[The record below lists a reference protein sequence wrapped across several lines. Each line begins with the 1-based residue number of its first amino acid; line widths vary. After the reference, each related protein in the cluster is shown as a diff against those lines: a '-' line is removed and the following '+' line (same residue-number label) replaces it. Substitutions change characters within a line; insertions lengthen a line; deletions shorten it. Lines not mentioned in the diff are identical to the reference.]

1 MSYWLFSKIQFVKTS
16 NDLKMRAWM
25 IHIMRSR
32 LGVTCH
38 PDNIDRP
45 THYVINTP
53 SQMHIQKCVCAC
65 VYVCKYKI

>member
-32 LGVTCH
+32 LGETCH
-38 PDNIDRP
+38 PDNID
-45 THYVINTP
+45 
-53 SQMHIQKCVCAC
+53 
-65 VYVCKYKI
+65 